1 MAGSSLWDFDEP
13 SDVGSA
19 WDQPASQGGTQQI
32 DEDEDGNAK
41 VRKRS
46 RVGGR
51 PSRQAKKGRSAEVVE
66 LLDDDDEGVGPSPLC
81 SPIGKPL
88 APRSTRP
95 LDCSPVMLQRL
106 HASTSGAA
114 VLDPETRRKMEH
126 AKQLQLKVQ
135 EVELEDGL
143 DDDEDL
149 EVLELPSCR
158 RPHATPAARARAAAA
173 AAAEAE
179 ALAELEESLRGQ
191 ASATAG
197 DAGTAG
203 VEAAGAGAG
212 ADDGTK
218 LTLTCKCKQ
227 GSVEIRVRQSDPF
240 SKLQKAFLMLAT
252 DKGWLSKPPA
262 SIKFEFDGDALELDS
277 TPADLE
283 LEDGYTIDVTW
294 KA

>member
-32 DEDEDGNAK
+32 DEDGNAK

-46 RVGGR
+46 RGGGR
-51 PSRQAKKGRSAEVVE
+51 PSKKGRSAEVVE

-126 AKQLQLKVQ
+126 AKQLQLEVQ

-158 RPHATPAARARAAAA
+158 RPHATPAALALA

-179 ALAELEESLRGQ
+179 AEALAKLEESLQ
-191 ASATAG
+191 TSATAG
-197 DAGTAG
+197 NASTAG
-203 VEAAGAGAG
+203 VEAAGAG

-262 SIKFEFDGDALELDS
+262 SIKFEFDGDALKLDS

-283 LEDGYTIDVTW
+283 LEDGYTIDVIW